1 MNQVIMRDDPQAIA
15 FFQDMKHLSAL
26 LDMLETNTRPILNG
40 ESFLTDTELAQH
52 LKLTKR
58 TTEQFLM
65 DLVQPYFQSLYV
77 TVQFQRHTVLP
88 FAASLQ
94 VIPQID
100 WDRALDAYLIL
111 LSVDGYPEEHRSLA
125 VFLQPALADEEQNLH

>member
-1 MNQVIMRDDPQAIA
+1 MRDDPQAVA

-58 TTEQFLM
+58 TLQEYRNTGKIPFYQIGGKNSVSGSRHRETACREQAGSIPVERYKARKDCHYEKQSFL
-65 DLVQPYFQSLYV
+65 
-77 TVQFQRHTVLP
+77 VL
-88 FAASLQ
+88 L
-94 VIPQID
+94 
-100 WDRALDAYLIL
+100 
-111 LSVDGYPEEHRSLA
+111 
-125 VFLQPALADEEQNLH
+125 